1 MDLPD
6 ESFRRFGA
14 IRFTGST
21 GVPTFRVHLIIPVT
35 GSILKMDQSTK
46 IVQTANSQNLT
57 NFKKRSMQKV
67 PT

>member
-1 MDLPD
+1 MTIYDMDLPD

-35 GSILKMDQSTK
+35 GSILKMDQSSK
-46 IVQTANSQNLT
+46 IVQTSKT
-57 NFKKRSMQKV
+57 DR
-67 PT
+67 TDC